1 MLLQIQDG
9 TLSIGGQTVLS
20 HFHFE
25 IRGNEKIAVIGRNG
39 CGKTTLLRLLA
50 GELALDRDDKSIS
63 PEIYTSRKTTTGF
76 LSQQAFSDL
85 SVTVEKELLKCCP
98 CPDKWD
104 RERFAWEQ
112 EYDRVFT
119 GFGFTKEDKKK
130 RLEQFSGG
138 EQTKIAMIRLLLQK
152 PDLLLLDEPT
162 NNLDI
167 YHATNLM
174 RIVRRLCDELGKTV
188 ILVLHEINYAAFYS
202 DYICAFVDG
211 KIAKFG
217 TVQEVITKENLSDIY
232 KVDFEIM
239 QIEGKP
245 LSIYY

>member
-9 TLSIGGQTVLS
+9 TLSIGDQTVLS

-138 EQTKIAMIRLLLQK
+138 EQTKIAMIRLLLLK

-162 NNLDI
+162 N
-167 YHATNLM
+167 HPRCWSPT
-174 RIVRRLCDELGKTV
+174 
-188 ILVLHEINYAAFYS
+188 S
-202 DYICAFVDG
+202 
-211 KIAKFG
+211 
-217 TVQEVITKENLSDIY
+217 
-232 KVDFEIM
+232 
-239 QIEGKP
+239 
-245 LSIYY
+245 

>member
-104 RERFAWEQ
+104 R
-112 EYDRVFT
+112 
-119 GFGFTKEDKKK
+119 
-130 RLEQFSGG
+130 
-138 EQTKIAMIRLLLQK
+138 
-152 PDLLLLDEPT
+152 
-162 NNLDI
+162 
-167 YHATNLM
+167 
-174 RIVRRLCDELGKTV
+174 
-188 ILVLHEINYAAFYS
+188 
-202 DYICAFVDG
+202 
-211 KIAKFG
+211 
-217 TVQEVITKENLSDIY
+217 
-232 KVDFEIM
+232 
-239 QIEGKP
+239 
-245 LSIYY
+245 